1 MKANDWRRTLAKLL
15 ADSKLVSHEQAQGAG
30 RTVLPKNIAKH
41 STIEQQLQLEQHEL
55 AGVVGDAVKLIA
67 RGSPAA
73 AKAAL
78 FERAG
83 KLSPSAL
90 IAAKALIKAHL
101 DSKHGR
107 NA

>member
-1 MKANDWRRTLAKLL
+1 VNSDDWRRQLAKLL
-15 ADSKLVSHEQAQGAG
+15 AAGKLVSDEQAKRVT

-41 STIEQQLQLEQHEL
+41 STIEQLVRREQNEL
-55 AGVVGDAVKLIA
+55 AGVVGDAVALL
-67 RGSPAA
+67 RNGPSEA

-90 IAAKALIKAHL
+90 MTAKALIKARLEHL
-101 DSKHGR
+101 KR
-107 NA
+107 PR

>member
-1 MKANDWRRTLAKLL
+1 MKPTDWRKTLAKLL
-15 ADSKLVSHEQAQGAG
+15 ATSKLVGEQQAKQEG

-41 STIEQQLQLEQHEL
+41 SMIEQLLLREQDEL
-55 AGVVGDAVKLIA
+55 AGIVGDAVALLEN
-67 RGSPAA
+67 GPSEA
-73 AKAAL
+73 AKMAL

-90 IAAKALIKAHL
+90 ITAKALIKAQL
-101 DSKHGR
+101 DTGR